1 MLQALAQA
9 DAGEQLGGALA
20 SIAAPVQFQRQH
32 DVLQS
37 IEAVEQLERLKDETD
52 VFGTHPRPLVFVE
65 RRQRMA
71 GQMNFAR
78 TRQIEPCQQA
88 EQCRLARP

>member
-9 DAGEQLGGALA
+9 DAREQLGGALA
-20 SIAAPVQFQRQH
+20 SVAAPVQFQRQH
-32 DVLQS
+32 DILQGV
-37 IEAVEQLERLKDETD
+37 EAVEQLERLKDETD

-65 RRQRMA
+65 RCQRMA

-78 TRQIEPCQQA
+78 TR
-88 EQCRLARP
+88 